1 MTLATVTLQVDSELA
16 QAYRSAS
23 KETKSKLQMLMNLW
37 LREYAVRS
45 SSLAGIMDEM
55 SDKAM
60 QRGLTEDRLEE
71 LLREC

>member
-1 MTLATVTLQVDSELA
+1 MALATVTLQVDSELA

-37 LREYAVRS
+37 LREYATRS
-45 SSLAGIMDEM
+45 SSLANIMDEM

-60 QRGLTEDRLEE
+60 ERGLTEEKLEE
-71 LLREC
+71 LLRER